1 MTTATSPLRM
11 FRTGKLHA
19 RNSSSPAT
27 RGAVPNDRGPS
38 YTRDVAIC
46 PTCREENP
54 DRFRLCG
61 FCGTPLV
68 PVLPPHETRKVVTI
82 VFSDLKGSTTLGESV
97 DSEALRE
104 VLSRYFDDMQAV
116 LERHGGVVEK
126 FIGDAVMAVF
136 GLPTVHEDDAL
147 RAVRAAAEMK
157 VALAHLNDE
166 LHERWGVRLTNRTG
180 VNTGEVVAGDPT
192 TGQRLV
198 TGDTVNVAARLEQA
212 APALEVLVG
221 EPTYRLVRDAV
232 EVEEVEPLELKG
244 KAERVPAYRLLAVHD
259 DPRAARGPARPLV
272 GRAEELARLEGAF
285 EDAVAARAAR
295 LVAVLGEAGMG
306 KSRLVEEFVHHAE
319 RSASVLRGRCLPY
332 GRGITFWPLIEILRA
347 AAGVRDEDA
356 PAEARAKL
364 EACAGDAD
372 VARRLA
378 SVSGL
383 SDELFSLD
391 ELFWATRKLCETLA
405 AEQPLV
411 LVFEDVHW
419 AESTLLDLLASLATN
434 VVDVPLLV
442 LCPARPMLTEVRPN
456 WLEETRAT
464 EVALEPLSP
473 EASAAVAENVLG
485 DAVLDAEVRARIV
498 ESAEGNPLFVEQLL
512 SMLVDEGLVQQEGD
526 RWLPTGDLSQLALPP
541 TIHALL
547 AARLDLLSPEERAVI
562 EPSSVIGLAFQEDAV
577 RELVPDAV
585 RDRVP
590 ELLAALGRK
599 QFVRPERT
607 DGQESLYRFHHI
619 LIRDAAYAGLLK
631 RTRATLHE
639 RFADW
644 GERVNADRDR
654 VTEYEEIVGY
664 HLEQAYTYLAQLGP
678 LDVHGHE
685 LGRRGATKLSSAG
698 RRAFARGDMP
708 AAANLLRRAA
718 GLLPEDDPDRLAL
731 LPDLGEA
738 LTEIGELP
746 WVEVFLEQAIEAAIA
761 RRDARLRE
769 EAALVRLLA
778 SRHAGENGAWGEQA
792 LAEAE
797 RAIPVFEAVGDD
809 AGLARAWRIVQWVH
823 TSACRFEETAQAAHR
838 AMEHARRA
846 GDRRQEGRAGTAYAM
861 AALYG
866 PTPVEEAIARCEE
879 VLARSQGDRRTE
891 GLVMCFSAS
900 LRAMQGD
907 FGEARHLV
915 GRARATLEEIGGTL
929 MAASTSLDSYAVE
942 WLAGDL
948 EAAERDLR
956 RDYETLAALKE
967 TYLMPTVAGCL
978 ARMLCLQGRFDE
990 ADAFAGVAYE
1000 VAAPD
1005 DVSSQALW
1013 RTARAQ
1019 VLAKAGDVDAG
1030 IALAGEAVELLR
1042 ATDFLVTLGDALTE
1056 LASVLEDGARDRDAA
1071 AALAEAVALYDRK
1084 GNFVAAAAARD
1095 RLAAA
1100 APR

>member
-1 MTTATSPLRM
+1 LAE
-11 FRTGKLHA
+11 A
-19 RNSSSPAT
+19 A
-27 RGAVPNDRGPS
+27 
-38 YTRDVAIC
+38 
-46 PTCREENP
+46 
-54 DRFRLCG
+54 
-61 FCGTPLV
+61 
-68 PVLPPHETRKVVTI
+68 PPQETRKVVTI
-82 VFSDLKGSTTLGESV
+82 VFSDLKGSTSLGESL

-104 VLSRYFDDMQAV
+104 VLSRYFDDMRTV

-147 RAVRAAAEMK
+147 RAVRAAAEMR
-157 VALAHLNDE
+157 VALARLNDE
-166 LHERWGVRLTNRTG
+166 LHDRWGVRLTNRTG

-192 TGQRLV
+192 GGQRLV

-212 APALEVLVG
+212 APELEVLVG

-259 DPRAARGPARPLV
+259 DPRATGRPVRPLV
-272 GRAEELARLEGAF
+272 GRAEELALLRGAF
-285 EDAVAARAAR
+285 EDGVATRAAR

-306 KSRLVEEFVHHAE
+306 KTRLVDEFIRETEE
-319 RSASVLRGRCLPY
+319 SARVLRGRCLPY
-332 GRGITFWPLIEILRA
+332 GSGITFWPLIEILRA
-347 AAGVRDEDA
+347 AADVRDEDG

-378 SVSGL
+378 SLSGL

-391 ELFWATRKLCETLA
+391 ELFWATRKLCETFA

-411 LVFEDVHW
+411 LVVEDVHW
-419 AESTLLDLLASLATN
+419 AESTLLDLVASLANNT
-434 VVDVPLLV
+434 VDVPLLV
-442 LCPARPMLTEVRPN
+442 LCPARPALAEVRPG
-456 WLEETRAT
+456 WLEETGAT
-464 EVALEPLSP
+464 TLALEPLSP
-473 EASAAVAENVLG
+473 EASAAVAANVLG
-485 DAVLDAEVRARIV
+485 EALLDAGVRARIV

-512 SMLVDEGLVQQEGD
+512 SMLVDEGLVRQEDD
-526 RWLPTGDLSQLALPP
+526 RWVPTGDLSQLALPP

-547 AARLDLLSPEERAVI
+547 AARLDLLSPDERAVI
-562 EPSSVIGLAFQEDAV
+562 EPASVVGLAFQEAAV

-590 ELLAALGRK
+590 DLLAALTRK
-599 QFVRPERT
+599 QFVRPERA
-607 DGQESLYRFHHI
+607 DGQESLYRFQHI
-619 LIRDAAYAGLLK
+619 LVKDAAYAGLLK

-654 VTEYEEIVGY
+654 ATEYEEIVGY

-678 LDVHGHE
+678 LDAHGHE
-685 LGRRGATKLSSAG
+685 LGRRGWAKLSSAG

-708 AAANLLRRAA
+708 AAANLLRRASA
-718 GLLPEDDPDRLAL
+718 LLPDDDPDRLAL

-746 WVEVFLEQAIEAAIA
+746 WVEVFLEQAIEAAIT
-761 RRDARLRE
+761 RGDARLRE

-778 SRHAGENGAWGEQA
+778 SRHVGDDGAWGEQA
-792 LAEAE
+792 LAEAK

-823 TSACRFEETAQAAHR
+823 TSACRFEETAQAASR

-866 PTPVEEAIARCEE
+866 PTPVDEAIARCEE
-879 VLARSQGDRRTE
+879 VLERSRGDRRTE

-907 FGEARHLV
+907 FGEARQLV

-956 RDYETLAALKE
+956 RDYEALAALKE

-978 ARMLCLQGRFDE
+978 ARTLCLQGRFDDADEFARVAE
-990 ADAFAGVAYE
+990 A
-1000 VAAPD
+1000 VAAAD

-1030 IALAGEAVELLR
+1030 VVLASEAVDLLR

-1056 LASVLEDGARDRDAA
+1056 FASVLEDAARGSDAA
-1071 AALAEAVALYDRK
+1071 AALAEAVVLYDRK
-1084 GNFVAAAAARD
+1084 GNAVAAAAVRD

-1100 APR
+1100 APL

>member
-1 MTTATSPLRM
+1 VQFCPSC
-11 FRTGKLHA
+11 
-19 RNSSSPAT
+19 
-27 RGAVPNDRGPS
+27 GA
-38 YTRDVAIC
+38 
-46 PTCREENP
+46 ENP
-54 DRFRLCG
+54 DIARFCLACG
-61 FCGTPLV
+61 SQLAEAA
-68 PVLPPHETRKVVTI
+68 PPQETRKVVTI
-82 VFSDLKGSTTLGESV
+82 VFSDLKGSTSLGESL

-104 VLSRYFDDMQAV
+104 VLSRYFDDMRTV

-157 VALAHLNDE
+157 VALARLNDE

-192 TGQRLV
+192 SGQRLV

-232 EVEEVEPLELKG
+232 EVEAVEPLELKG

-259 DPRAARGPARPLV
+259 DPRAAGRPVRPLV
-272 GRAEELARLEGAF
+272 GRAEELTRLRSAF
-285 EDAVAARAAR
+285 EDAVAARTAR

-306 KSRLVEEFVHHAE
+306 KSRLVEEFVHGAE
-319 RSASVLRGRCLPY
+319 RSATVLRGRCLPY

-347 AAGVRDEDA
+347 AAGVRDEDG

-378 SVSGL
+378 SLSGL

-391 ELFWATRKLCETLA
+391 ELFWATRKLSETLA

-419 AESTLLDLLASLATN
+419 AESTLLDLLASLAAN

-442 LCPARPMLTEVRPN
+442 VCPARPMLTEVRPG
-456 WLEETRAT
+456 WLDETRAT
-464 EVALEPLSP
+464 QLALEPLSP
-473 EASAAVAENVLG
+473 EASAAVAANVLG
-485 DAVLDAEVRARIV
+485 EAVLDAGVRARIV

-512 SMLVDEGLVQQEGD
+512 SMLVDEGLVRQEGD
-526 RWLPTGDLSQLALPP
+526 RWVPTGDLSQLALPP

-547 AARLDLLSPEERAVI
+547 AARLDLLSPDERAVI
-562 EPSSVIGLAFQEDAV
+562 EPASVVGLGFHEDAV
-577 RELVPDAV
+577 RELVPAAV

-590 ELLAALGRK
+590 DLLAALARK
-599 QFVRPERT
+599 QFVRPERA
-607 DGQESLYRFHHI
+607 DGQEPLYRFHHI

-654 VTEYEEIVGY
+654 ATEYEEIVGY

-685 LGRRGATKLSSAG
+685 LGRRGAAKLSSAG

-708 AAANLLRRAA
+708 AAANLLRRGAA
-718 GLLPEDDPDRLAL
+718 LLPEDDPDRLAL

-746 WVEVFLEQAIEAAIA
+746 WVEVFLEEAMEAATA
-761 RRDARLRE
+761 RGDARLRE

-778 SRHAGENGAWGEQA
+778 SRHAGEDGAWGEQA

-797 RAIPVFEAVGDD
+797 RAIPVFDAVGDD

-823 TSACRFEETAQAAHR
+823 AAACRFEETAQAAHK

-846 GDRRQEGRAGTAYAM
+846 GDRRQEGRAAAAYAM

-866 PTPVEEAIARCEE
+866 PTPVDEAIARCEE
-879 VLARSQGDRRTE
+879 VLERSRGDRRTE

-900 LRAMQGD
+900 LRAMQGG
-907 FGEARHLV
+907 FGEARQLV

-929 MAASTSLDSYAVE
+929 MAASTSLDSYTVE

-948 EAAERDLR
+948 DAAERDLR
-956 RDYETLAALKE
+956 RDYETLAALEE

-990 ADAFAGVAYE
+990 ADAFARVAQE
-1000 VAAPD
+1000 VAAAD
-1005 DVSSQALW
+1005 DVSSQAHW
-1013 RTARAQ
+1013 RTAKAQ
-1019 VLAKAGDVDAG
+1019 VLANAGETETAV
-1030 IALAGEAVELLR
+1030 ALAFEGVELLR
-1042 ATDFLVTLGDALTE
+1042 STDFLVVLGDALTE
-1056 LASVLEDGARDRDAA
+1056 LASVLERAARYDEATES
-1071 AALAEAVALYDRK
+1071 LSEAVTLYARK
-1084 GNFVAAAAARD
+1084 GNVVAAAAARD

>member
-1 MTTATSPLRM
+1 MQ
-11 FRTGKLHA
+11 
-19 RNSSSPAT
+19 
-27 RGAVPNDRGPS
+27 
-38 YTRDVAIC
+38 IC
-46 PTCREENP
+46 PSCGAENP
-54 DRFRLCG
+54 DIARFCLACG
-61 FCGTPLV
+61 SQLAEAA
-68 PVLPPHETRKVVTI
+68 PPQETRKVVTI
-82 VFSDLKGSTTLGESV
+82 VFSDLKGSTALGESL

-104 VLSRYFDDMQAV
+104 VLSRYFDDMRTV

-157 VALAHLNDE
+157 VALGRLNDE

-192 TGQRLV
+192 SGQRLV

-212 APALEVLVG
+212 APELEVLIG
-221 EPTYRLVRDAV
+221 EPTFRLVRDAV

-244 KAERVPAYRLLAVHD
+244 KAERVPAYRLLAVHA
-259 DPRAARGPARPLV
+259 DPWAAGRPRRPLV
-272 GRAEELARLEGAF
+272 GRAEELARLRGTF
-285 EDAVAARAAR
+285 EDVVAARAAR

-306 KSRLVEEFVHHAE
+306 KSRLVEEFIHDTE
-319 RSASVLRGRCLPY
+319 RSARVLRGRCLPY

-347 AAGVRDEDA
+347 AAGVRDEDT
-356 PAEARAKL
+356 PAEVRAKL

-378 SVSGL
+378 SLSGL

-405 AEQPLV
+405 AEHPLV
-411 LVFEDVHW
+411 LVVEDVHW
-419 AESTLLDLLASLATN
+419 AESTLLDLVASLATN
-434 VVDVPLLV
+434 VVDVPLLI
-442 LCPARPMLTEVRPN
+442 LCPARPMLAEVRPG
-456 WLEETRAT
+456 WLDETGAT
-464 EVALEPLSP
+464 KLALEPLTP
-473 EASAAVAENVLG
+473 EASAAVAANVLG
-485 DAVLDAEVRARIV
+485 EAVLDAGVGARIV

-512 SMLVDEGLVQQEGD
+512 SMLVDEGLVRREDD
-526 RWLPTGDLSQLALPP
+526 RWVPAGDLSELALPP

-547 AARLDLLSPEERAVI
+547 AARLDLLSPDERAVI
-562 EPSSVIGLAFQEDAV
+562 EPASVVGLAFQEDAV
-577 RELVPDAV
+577 RELVPDRV

-590 ELLAALGRK
+590 ELLVLLARK
-599 QFVRPERT
+599 QFVRPERA

-619 LIRDAAYAGLLK
+619 LIKDAAYAGLLK

-654 VTEYEEIVGY
+654 ATEYEEIIGY

-678 LDVHGHE
+678 LDGHGHE
-685 LGRRGATKLSSAG
+685 LGRRGSTKLSSAG

-718 GLLPEDDPDRLAL
+718 ALLPQDDPDRLAL

-746 WVEVFLEQAIEAAIA
+746 WVEVFLEEAIEAATA
-761 RRDARLRE
+761 RGDARLRE

-778 SRHAGENGAWGEQA
+778 SRHAGEDGAWGEQA

-866 PTPVEEAIARCEE
+866 PTPVDEAIARCEE
-879 VLARSQGDRRTE
+879 VLERTRGDRRTE

-900 LRAMQGD
+900 LRAMQGG
-907 FGEARHLV
+907 FGEARQLV
-915 GRARATLEEIGGTL
+915 GRARTTLEEIGGTL

-956 RDYETLAALKE
+956 RDYETLAALEE

-990 ADAFAGVAYE
+990 ADEFARVAE
-1000 VAAPD
+1000 AVAAAD
-1005 DVSSQALW
+1005 DISSQALW

-1030 IALAGEAVELLR
+1030 VVLAGEAVELLR

-1056 LASVLEDGARDRDAA
+1056 LASVLEDAARGRDAA
-1071 AALAEAVALYDRK
+1071 AALVEAVALHERK
-1084 GNFVAAAAARD
+1084 GNVAAAAAARE

-1100 APR
+1100 APL

>member
-1 MTTATSPLRM
+1 
-11 FRTGKLHA
+11 
-19 RNSSSPAT
+19 
-27 RGAVPNDRGPS
+27 VQ
-38 YTRDVAIC
+38 IC
-46 PTCREENP
+46 PSCREENP

-68 PVLPPHETRKVVTI
+68 SALPSHETRKLVTI
-82 VFSDLKGSTTLGESV
+82 VFSDLKGSTSLGESV

-104 VLSRYFDDMQAV
+104 VLTRYFDDMREV

-126 FIGDAVMAVF
+126 YIGDAVMAVF

-147 RAVRAAAEMK
+147 RAVRAAAEMR
-157 VALAHLNDE
+157 VALARLNDE
-166 LHERWGVRLTNRTG
+166 LDERWGVRLTNRTG

-212 APALEVLVG
+212 APALEVLIG
-221 EPTYRLVRDAV
+221 EPTYRLVRDDV

-259 DPRAARGPARPLV
+259 GAWAARPVRPLV
-272 GRAEELARLEGAF
+272 GRDEELARLRGAF
-285 EDAVAARAAR
+285 EDVVAARASR

-306 KSRLVEEFVHHAE
+306 KSRLVEEFVSDAE

-332 GRGITFWPLIEILRA
+332 GRGITFWPLVEIVRA
-347 AAGVRDEDA
+347 AAGVHDDDS
-356 PAEARAKL
+356 PAAACAKI
-364 EACAGDAD
+364 EACAGDTD
-372 VARRLA
+372 VARRIA
-378 SVSGL
+378 SLSGL
-383 SDELFSLD
+383 SDEQFGLD

-405 AEQPLV
+405 GVRPLV
-411 LVFEDVHW
+411 LVVEDVHW
-419 AESTLLDLLASLATN
+419 AEATLLDLLASLIAN
-434 VVDVPLLV
+434 VTDVPLLL
-442 LCPARPMLTEVRPN
+442 LCPARPTLTEVRPG
-456 WLEETRAT
+456 WLDETRAT
-464 EVALEPLSP
+464 CLALEPLSP
-473 EASAAVAENVLG
+473 ADSAAVAANVLG
-485 DAVLDAEVRARIV
+485 ETVLDQSVRARIV

-512 SMLVDEGLVQQEGD
+512 SMLVDEGLVRRAGD
-526 RWLPTGDLSQLALPP
+526 RLVATGDLSQLALPP

-562 EPSSVIGLAFQEDAV
+562 EPASVIGLSFEEDAV

-585 RDRVP
+585 RDRVL
-590 ELLAALGRK
+590 ELLAALARK

-607 DGQESLYRFHHI
+607 DGMETLYRFQHI

-631 RTRATLHE
+631 RVRATLHE

-644 GERVNADRDR
+644 GERVNRDRDR
-654 VTEYEEIVGY
+654 ATEYEEIVGY
-664 HLEQAYTYLAQLGP
+664 HLEQAYTYLDQLGP
-678 LDVHGHE
+678 LDPHGLA

-698 RRAFARGDMP
+698 RRAFGRGDMP

-718 GLLPEDDPDRLAL
+718 GLLPQDDPDRLAL

-746 WVEVFLEQAIEAAIA
+746 WVEVFLHEAIEAATV
-761 RRDARLRE
+761 RGDARLRE
-769 EAALVRLLA
+769 DAALVRLLA
-778 SRHAGENGAWGEQA
+778 SRHAGDEGAWGEQA
-792 LAEAE
+792 LPEAE
-797 RAIPVFEAVGDD
+797 RAIAVFEAVGDD

-823 TSACRFEETAQAAHR
+823 TSACRFEETTQAAHR

-846 GDRRQEGRAGTAYAM
+846 GDRRQEGRAGAAYAM

-866 PTPVEEAIARCEE
+866 PTPVEDAIARCEE
-879 VLARSQGDRRTE
+879 VLERSRGDRRTE

-900 LRAMQGD
+900 LRAMQGG
-907 FGEARHLV
+907 FGEARRLV
-915 GRARATLEEIGGTL
+915 ERARATLEEIGGTL

-948 EAAERDLR
+948 DAAERDLR
-956 RDYETLAALKE
+956 RDYETLAALEE

-978 ARMLCLQGRFDE
+978 ARVLCLQGRFDE
-990 ADAFAGVAYE
+990 ADAFAGVAEE
-1000 VAAPD
+1000 VAAAD

-1019 VLAKAGDVDAG
+1019 VLAKAGDAG
-1030 IALAGEAVELLR
+1030 AGVALAGEAVELLR

-1056 LASVLEDGARDRDAA
+1056 LASVLEDAGRGGDAA
-1071 AALAEAVALYDRK
+1071 AALVEAVALYEQK
-1084 GNFVAAAAARD
+1084 GNIAAAAATRE

-1100 APR
+1100 AL